1 MLIHHVVRTPSFLL
15 KIGVKGLPDEWR
27 LALESSSLSKDEI
40 MNNSDAVINVLT
52 YQFSQPPEPTVGD
65 MLDVNALLSNSIVY
79 CIISVNRIIYSS

>member
-1 MLIHHVVRTPSFLL
+1 MLIHHVVSISYFLL
-15 KIGVKGLPDEWR
+15 KIGLRGLPDEWR

-65 MLDVNALLSNSIVY
+65 MLDVNALLSNSIVFS
-79 CIISVNRIIYSS
+79 IISINRIIYSS